1 MKNILYSIIFLVSV
15 LFYSCTQEIN
25 IGDPYRHYPPYYG
38 YYQCGQTNGNGQFV
52 IGGYVNGQYQSRVL
66 SPQSLTRAAVSAT
79 YNDQFSLY
87 AWTKDSTVMNGYH
100 GVFGITNNQAT
111 WGYTENV
118 KYFDNFIDKYNF
130 IGVIPQGNH
139 TYNNGKVTV
148 NAQSF
153 TEDNATYDDREIL
166 YASTTVEKAN
176 YSTGASLEFNHL
188 NSKVFIKFTSDD
200 ANTEILDY
208 SPYTPEIP
216 YQPAVPGTETYTKK
230 TTKFIDE
237 LVAGNEVQ
245 VAIGFYGDGS
255 PNLTSTQANPI
266 YVGTNNTSY
275 GWLAKDWLLSIKDAV
290 NSQFVYYRLN
300 AVANSTSKTETT
312 EDWEAA
318 ASNKNIFMMKLAD
331 GVNATDFANG
341 NDAFATALKAHQTD
355 WVGGSPAGSFWA
367 TFEQAYAEGWRVIR
381 INVSDANANKVLVFL
396 SSNIEAS
403 TQVCEVTGGS
413 PEIPYQPATGKPGII
428 MLPATSANQTGTD
441 AVLATYPSDV
451 NIELSLNDPVWAI
464 NSTSNTVTFTK
475 PTGKV
480 YTTQVASPTSW
491 FTFPAS
497 VANTS
502 NLGYTIKFSYKYK
515 DITVYDARVFI
526 PTNKCTWEAGKYY
539 TYIINIKGRG
549 NGHDTVID
557 PEGEDPVIEQITNHE
572 ITINQVNIND
582 YTEGEE
588 YEINVQ

>member
-1 MKNILYSIIFLVSV
+1 MKNILYSIIFLISL
-15 LFYSCTQEIN
+15 LFYGCSQDVDVN
-25 IGDPYRHYPPYYG
+25 ILPIQLPYAG
-38 YYQCGQTNGNGQFV
+38 YYLPGQTNGNGQFV
-52 IGGYVNGQYQSRVL
+52 IGGYINGQYQSRVL
-66 SPQSLTRAAVSAT
+66 SSKSLTRAAVSAT

-100 GVFGITNNQAT
+100 GVFGTTNNQAT

-118 KYFDNFIDKYNF
+118 KYFDNFVDKYNF

-200 ANTEILDY
+200 TNTEILDY
-208 SPYTPEIP
+208 SPYTPEVP
-216 YQPAVPGTETYTKK
+216 YQPAVPGTQTT
-230 TTKFIDE
+230 TTKTGKAIDM
-237 LVAGNEVQ
+237 LVAGEIVYWPYAANTT
-245 VAIGFYGDGS
+245 
-255 PNLTSTQANPI
+255 LTSTQPNPR
-266 YVGTNNTSY
+266 YDSSSNY
-275 GWLAKDWLLSIKDAV
+275 GNIGSLADAV
-290 NSQFVYYRLN
+290 NAQFVYYN
-300 AVANSTSKTETT
+300 TSGGEMDVTEQTWDNGQGSNFKNMYGFKFASTVDK
-312 EDWEAA
+312 AA
-318 ASNKNIFMMKLAD
+318 
-331 GVNATDFANG
+331 FAAG
-341 NDAFATALKAHQTD
+341 NDAFWNNASDQLKTVFQK
-355 WVGGSPAGSFWA
+355 
-367 TFEQAYAEGWRVIR
+367 AYDEGWRVVR
-381 INVSDANANKVLVFL
+381 IQHYSGSHYCAFLINNTEMTYKV
-396 SSNIEAS
+396 I
-403 TQVCEVTGGS
+403 TTTGGT
-413 PEIPYQPATGKPGII
+413 PEVPYQPATGKSGII
-428 MLPATSANQTGTD
+428 MLPAISANQTGTD

-451 NIELSLNDPVWAI
+451 NIELSLNDPVWTI
-464 NSTSNTVTFTK
+464 NNTSNTVTFTK

-515 DITVYDARVFI
+515 GTTVYDARVFI
-526 PTNKCTWEAGKYY
+526 PTNKCNWEAGKYY
-539 TYIINIKGRG
+539 TYVINIKGRG
-549 NGHDTVID
+549 NGHDTVVN
-557 PEGEDPVIEQITNHE
+557 PEGDDPIIEQIVNHE
-572 ITINQVNIND
+572 IIINQVNIND

>member
-25 IGDPYRHYPPYYG
+25 IGNLPPYYPPYAG
-38 YYQCGQTNGNGQFV
+38 YYQPGQTNGNSQFV

-66 SPQSLTRAAVSAT
+66 SPKSLTRAAVSAT

-118 KYFDNFIDKYNF
+118 KYFDNFVDKYNF

-200 ANTEILDY
+200 ANTQIIDY
-208 SPYTPEIP
+208 MPGSPEV
-216 YQPAVPGTETYTKK
+216 PASPGVTTQETK
-230 TTKFIDE
+230 TTRFFDE
-237 LVAGNEVQ
+237 LVAGNSCGWP
-245 VAIGFYGDGS
+245 VATSGETANNGWHGQTQYVTPSNELG
-255 PNLTSTQANPI
+255 NL
-266 YVGTNNTSY
+266 
-275 GWLAKDWLLSIKDAV
+275 KDIV
-290 NSQFVYYRLN
+290 NSQFIYYDENNQITNHNWVPAENRKN
-300 AVANSTSKTETT
+300 KIFIKFANNINTT
-312 EDWEAA
+312 E
-318 ASNKNIFMMKLAD
+318 FLA
-331 GVNATDFANG
+331 G
-341 NDAFATALKAHQTD
+341 NDAFWQNASDNLKSLFQD
-355 WVGGSPAGSFWA
+355 N
-367 TFEQAYAEGWRVIR
+367 YNEGWRVIR
-381 INVSDANANKVLVFL
+381 INEL
-396 SSNIEAS
+396 SNGSYSAWLTSNIER
-403 TQVCEVTGGS
+403 TVTYYITTGAT
-413 PEIPYQPATGKPGII
+413 EYKPAVIGKPGII

-451 NIELSLNDPVWAI
+451 NIELSLNDPVWTI

-475 PTGKV
+475 PTGNV

-515 DITVYDARVFI
+515 DITVYDARIFI

-549 NGHDTVID
+549 NGHDSIVN
-557 PEGEDPVIEQITNHE
+557 PEGDDPVIEQITNHE

>member
-25 IGDPYRHYPPYYG
+25 IGNLPPYYPPYAG
-38 YYQCGQTNGNGQFV
+38 YYQPGQTNGNGQFV

-66 SPQSLTRAAVSAT
+66 SSNSLTRAAVSAT

-100 GVFGITNNQAT
+100 GVFGTTNNQAT

-118 KYFDNFIDKYNF
+118 KYFDNFVDKYNF

-208 SPYTPEIP
+208 SPYTPGTPGQDAYDEIVDVTEYSMIATTVP
-216 YQPAVPGTETYTKK
+216 TLGPLVTTIDIDDADIDFINSKYTSSKGFSSYQSSNTITGSL
-230 TTKFIDE
+230 DE
-237 LVAGNEVQ
+237 NMWD
-245 VAIGFYGDGS
+245 Y
-255 PNLTSTQANPI
+255 
-266 YVGTNNTSY
+266 
-275 GWLAKDWLLSIKDAV
+275 LLSKYPTLSSI
-290 NSQFVYYRLN
+290 NL
-300 AVANSTSKTETT
+300 ANWGTY
-312 EDWEAA
+312 
-318 ASNKNIFMMKLAD
+318 ASNSNMRLVHIDKTGHTSVDNDSYKAVW
-331 GVNATDFANG
+331 VNVQSVNWGAGTTTQQVIHH
-341 NDAFATALKAHQTD
+341 DAI
-355 WVGGSPAGSFWA
+355 P
-367 TFEQAYAEGWRVIR
+367 E
-381 INVSDANANKVLVFL
+381 VS
-396 SSNIEAS
+396 
-403 TQVCEVTGGS
+403 
-413 PEIPYQPATGKPGII
+413 ATGKPGII
-428 MLPATSANQTGTD
+428 MLPATSANQIGTD

-451 NIELSLNDPVWAI
+451 NIELSLNDPVWTI

-475 PTGKV
+475 PTEKV

-515 DITVYDARVFI
+515 TITVYDARVFI

-549 NGHDTVID
+549 NGHDIVVD
-557 PEGEDPVIEQITNHE
+557 PEGDDPVIEQITNHE

>member
-15 LFYSCTQEIN
+15 LFYSCTQEVN
-25 IGDPYRHYPPYYG
+25 IGDPYYNRPYYS
-38 YYQCGQTNGNGQFV
+38 YYQQGQTNGNGQFI
-52 IGGYVNGQYQSRVL
+52 IGGYINGQYQSRAL
-66 SPQSLTRAAVSAT
+66 SRAAVSAT

-87 AWTKDSTVMNGYH
+87 TWTKDSTVMNGYH
-100 GVFGITNNQAT
+100 GIFGTTNNQAT

-118 KYFDNFIDKYNF
+118 KYFDNFVDKYNF

-208 SPYTPEIP
+208 SPYTPEVP
-216 YQPAVPGTETYTKK
+216 YQPAVPGTETTETRSTKV
-230 TTKFIDE
+230 IDE
-237 LVAGNEVQ
+237 LVTGNV
-245 VAIGFYGDGS
+245 VYWPYAANG
-255 PNLTSTQANPI
+255 NLTSTQANN
-266 YVGTNNTSY
+266 Y
-275 GWLAKDWLLSIKDAV
+275 WH
-290 NSQFVYYRLN
+290 
-300 AVANSTSKTETT
+300 TET
-312 EDWEAA
+312 
-318 ASNKNIFMMKLAD
+318 NYGNISELVD
-331 GVNATDFANG
+331 IVNAQFIYYDESGNETTNLSLNPTYSMKNKFGFKLNSSINKEDFVNG
-341 NDAFATALKAHQTD
+341 NDVFWNNASDQLKAIFQK
-355 WVGGSPAGSFWA
+355 S
-367 TFEQAYAEGWRVIR
+367 YNEGWRVVR
-381 INVSDANANKVLVFL
+381 IQYEGSGQHYFVLLANNTQM
-396 SSNIEAS
+396 NI
-403 TQVCEVTGGS
+403 TVTTITGGT
-413 PEIPYQPATGKPGII
+413 PEVPYQPATGKPGII

-451 NIELSLNDPVWAI
+451 NIELSLNDPVWTI

-491 FTFPAS
+491 FTFPTS

-502 NLGYTIKFSYKYK
+502 NLGYTIKFSYSYK
-515 DITVYDARVFI
+515 GITVYDARVFI

-549 NGHDTVID
+549 NGHDTVVN
-557 PEGEDPVIEQITNHE
+557 PEGNDPVIEQIANHE
-572 ITINQVNIND
+572 IIINQVNIND
-582 YTEGEE
+582 YTGGDE